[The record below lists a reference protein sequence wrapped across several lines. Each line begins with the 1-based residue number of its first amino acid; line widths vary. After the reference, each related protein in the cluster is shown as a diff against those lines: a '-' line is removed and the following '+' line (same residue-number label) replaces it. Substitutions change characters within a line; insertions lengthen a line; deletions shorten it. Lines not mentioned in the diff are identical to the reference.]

1 MYIRS
6 VKLALVL
13 LLVVCVGS
21 SLPASAQSTSTG
33 TVAGSV
39 TDPTGAVVAGAVVTL
54 TDIATNTART
64 TTTNA
69 SGRYIYVD
77 VNPGIYSIAVS
88 KSGFA
93 TTKTENQEVKVGA
106 SLTLNLALQVG
117 GANVVV
123 EVTTA
128 GTELQTMNATVGNTI
143 TSLTLDNLPSLGR
156 DVSSFVELQPG
167 VSPDGSVAG
176 AVVDQSYFSL
186 DGGNNSS
193 DMDGSQNV
201 YFTSMAGDPTGG
213 VATQNNLGAG
223 IGGPTGVLPTPQD
236 SVEEFKVNSAGQ
248 TADFNSS
255 AGAEVKVVT
264 KRGTNAWHG
273 TGYEYYKDN
282 NWSSNSWQ
290 NDFNSVPLPSFH
302 YSRFGGAIGGPLIP
316 KEILGGK
323 TYFFANYEGFR
334 FPNSETINRNVPSPA
349 LIAGNITDPITG
361 QVFSLKSADP
371 RGIGIDPLVQ
381 QIWKKYEPTVEC
393 GLHADRL
400 RRGQRTGLHGQRC
413 PAHDQQLR
421 RGARGPRFRG
431 QVALHVELSLE
442 QAHLEQR

>member
-13 LLVVCVGS
+13 LLVVCVGN
-21 SLPASAQSTSTG
+21 SLPAWAQSTSTG

-39 TDPTGAVVAGAVVTL
+39 TDPTGAVVAGATVTL

-77 VNPGIYSIAVS
+77 VNPGIYSITVS
-88 KSGFA
+88 KTGFA
-93 TTKTENQEVKVGA
+93 TIKTENQEVKVGA

-123 EVTTA
+123 EVTA
-128 GTELQTMNATVGNTI
+128 VGNELQTMNATVGNTI

-213 VATQNNLGAG
+213 VATQNNLGVR
-223 IGGPTGVLPTPQD
+223 GGRAHGRAAHA
-236 SVEEFKVNSAGQ
+236 AGQ
-248 TADFNSS
+248 
-255 AGAEVKVVT
+255 
-264 KRGTNAWHG
+264 R
-273 TGYEYYKDN
+273 
-282 NWSSNSWQ
+282 
-290 NDFNSVPLPSFH
+290 
-302 YSRFGGAIGGPLIP
+302 
-316 KEILGGK
+316 
-323 TYFFANYEGFR
+323 
-334 FPNSETINRNVPSPA
+334 
-349 LIAGNITDPITG
+349 
-361 QVFSLKSADP
+361 
-371 RGIGIDPLVQ
+371 
-381 QIWKKYEPTVEC
+381 
-393 GLHADRL
+393 
-400 RRGQRTGLHGQRC
+400 
-413 PAHDQQLR
+413 
-421 RGARGPRFRG
+421 
-431 QVALHVELSLE
+431 
-442 QAHLEQR
+442 